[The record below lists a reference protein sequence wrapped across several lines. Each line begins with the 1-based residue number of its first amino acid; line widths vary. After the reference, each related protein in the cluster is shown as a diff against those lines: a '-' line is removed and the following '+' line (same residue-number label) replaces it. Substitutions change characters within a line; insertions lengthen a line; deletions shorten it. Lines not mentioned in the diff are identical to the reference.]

1 MKRLNLR
8 IIGLEEEFQV
18 KTPKNAFNKI
28 IMKILEPKGGN
39 ACMAGPEKE
48 VSLPHNQNTK
58 RTEQRKII

>member
-48 VSLPHNQNTK
+48 VSLPY
-58 RTEQRKII
+58 EY